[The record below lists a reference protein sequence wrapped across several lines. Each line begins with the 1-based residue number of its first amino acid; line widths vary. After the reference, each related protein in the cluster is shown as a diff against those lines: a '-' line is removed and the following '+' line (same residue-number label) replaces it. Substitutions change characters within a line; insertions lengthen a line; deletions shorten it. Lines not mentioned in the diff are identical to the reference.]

1 MAAGAQ
7 ATQAAVRV
15 LPAVEKPYA
24 VLLLPAVL
32 SATPPRKQELFL
44 PLTLAYL
51 LSAHI
56 PFQFPIREH
65 ALPLVERVFDDI
77 LHGLPKESKGICYQS
92 VDGEQRASAL
102 VPPSLLLLTDDR
114 GLEELGGRDGL
125 PVAVLSKSEGNTN
138 LLRLRHLEKIGDLG
152 LRGKLAGCA
161 QLINVQSGGFIT
173 EGHFSLS
180 W

>member
-15 LPAVEKPYA
+15 SRRVEKPYA

-32 SATPPRKQELFL
+32 NGTLQKQELFL

-56 PFQFPIREH
+56 AFRFPLRES

-77 LHGLPKESKGICYQS
+77 LNGLPKESKGICYQS
-92 VDGEQRASAL
+92 VDGAERATAL
-102 VPPSLLLLTDDR
+102 VPQSSLLLTDER
-114 GLEELGGRDGL
+114 GLHELPRRERL
-125 PVAVLSKSEGNTN
+125 PAAVISRSEGNAS
-138 LLRLRHLEKIGDLG
+138 LLRLRNLERIDDLG

-173 EGHFSLS
+173 EGPFSLS